1 MSRCIAFALTLLLC
15 TVAQA
20 AEEPKWLKDARARE
34 GKSLQAGRIESKD
47 GWFSVATPGK
57 LVGTVEK
64 VDGIYSIELDVG
76 GDTSVHCV
84 VYPEGIDL
92 ANSLR
97 VTFEHMI
104 KAIEASEGKIE
115 ARALESTDAG
125 AYGAVPYI
133 ALSWLYSVKG
143 PQGVLVG
150 GLKQLVMEKGGHGVV
165 CLHDDLGYTRT
176 FAAVTRAIA
185 DSLQT
190 REPAGAPH
198 YVEIATASMSGAKIG
213 VAVTTLERDAEGDT
227 RAMQMTAL
235 LLATEDGA
243 VRSEDST
250 DIHWLRPDGT
260 LINAASTSISNGE
273 LSADL
278 SLTAEDEAWVVEGR
292 FQGKEVR
299 TTLPPGAEPGN
310 WVVQARQLRA
320 LLAQPDAA
328 GREHRIDL
336 WIEDNP
342 AELTEFKTTLVAKQ
356 GDDRYTARGDFGG
369 IAVDLTLDSASGM
382 TAAADLDLGPVR
394 MKIERVYVSGEF

>member
-278 SLTAEDEAWVVEGR
+278 SLTAEDEAWVV
-292 FQGKEVR
+292 
-299 TTLPPGAEPGN
+299 
-310 WVVQARQLRA
+310 QARQLRA